1 MARYGPRLLE
11 KRAANTL
18 TNELPRVRRTQAT
31 FTQKDIVTDA
41 DNFMRELVHENYNIW
56 TGERELA
63 KQRKHDYYYRGWNY
77 GGTGEVQNA

>member
-1 MARYGPRLLE
+1 M
-11 KRAANTL
+11 NTL

-31 FTQKDIVTDA
+31 FTQKDSVTES
-41 DNFMRELVHENYNIW
+41 DNFMRDLILENYNIW

-77 GGTGEVQNA
+77 GGTGKVFDLLIIKILGSYFF